1 MNSTD
6 IAIIGGSAAGLS
18 AVAALLRRHP
28 HKKITMIRNVSQT
41 VVPCGIPYVYGTLKT
56 VSKNIVPDNVME
68 QAGVNIIKKH
78 VNKLDRKAKIITFDD
93 GETLSYDKMILSTG
107 SKPFVP
113 PIPGATL
120 RNVFCIQKDPAY
132 LQNFYEALEP
142 ATNII
147 VIGGGFIGVEMA
159 EQIAKMAAHSTPKNI
174 RLIEMMPRCLMLAC
188 EEEYCETAEN
198 ELREEGIE
206 VMTNS
211 QVKAIL
217 GDTKVTGVELA
228 TGEVLSADVVV
239 VGIGAAP
246 NIDLA
251 VEAGLTADPRNGVA
265 VDEYLRTSDENIYSA
280 GDCASKFS
288 FLTGEPCGTRLAS
301 IAATEGTIAAGNLYD
316 AKPRKTLGALGA
328 FATKV
333 GKRSI
338 AAAGL
343 TTQAAKQEKIEVII
357 GEAVASNMH
366 PGSLPNAIADMKVK
380 LLFRKDNQQIVGG
393 HVCGGD
399 SSAELANAI
408 AVAIQAKQTAHDL
421 SVMQYATHPLLTASP
436 VMYQLM
442 VAADNALT
450 ASAQ

>member
-6 IAIIGGSAAGLS
+6 IVIIGGSAAGLS
-18 AVAALLRRHP
+18 SVAALLRRHP

-56 VSKNIVPDNVME
+56 VTKNIVPDTMME

-78 VNKLDRKAKIITFDD
+78 VNKIDRKAKTITFDD
-93 GETLSYDKMILSTG
+93 GETLSYEKMILSTG

-120 RNVFCIQKDPAY
+120 KNVFCIQKDPTY
-132 LQNFYEALEP
+132 LQNIYKALDP
-142 ATNII
+142 ATNIV

-159 EQIAKMAAHSTPKNI
+159 EQIAKMAGHTTVKNI

-188 EEEYCETAEN
+188 EEEYCDVAEN
-198 ELREEGIE
+198 ELRELGIK

-211 QVKAIL
+211 QVKAIH
-217 GDTKVTGVELA
+217 GDTQVTGIELA
-228 TGEVLSADVVV
+228 TGEMINADVVV
-239 VGIGAAP
+239 IGIGAAP

-251 VEAGLTADPRNGVA
+251 VDAGLTADPRNGVA
-265 VDEYLRTSDENIYSA
+265 VDAYLRTNDPDIYSA

-288 FLTGEPCGTRLAS
+288 FLSGQPSGIRLAS
-301 IAATEGTIAAGNLYD
+301 IAATEGTIAAGNLYSP
-316 AKPRKTLGALGA
+316 KPRKTLGALGA

-333 GKRSI
+333 GNRSI

-343 TTQAAKQEKIEVII
+343 TTQAAKQENVDVIV

-408 AVAIQAKQTAHDL
+408 SVAIQAKQTAHDL

-442 VAADNALT
+442 VAADNALAAT
-450 ASAQ
+450 DQ